1 MGSLKTSYMWILN
14 LPKKEAPAL
23 PEKLSHGQ
31 NAVIFS
37 TRKEPKVKKPREW
50 KVKKNAIELTLLSGD
65 LGIFGVR
72 SQSLQGRIDRLEEIG
87 LQWKIRKVLITF
99 EERCDELI
107 AFKAEFRDCNVPIR
121 YAGNPS
127 LGQWCIGMRS
137 AYKNTK
143 LSQERIQRLEEIGF
157 QWKIRKVLV
166 TFEERCDELI
176 ASKEEF
182 RDCNVPSR
190 HAGNASLGR
199 WCSDMSVHI
208 F

>member
-1 MGSLKTSYMWILN
+1 VDLKLAQERSTCVARKVVTWVECST
-14 LPKKEAPAL
+14 
-23 PEKLSHGQ
+23 
-31 NAVIFS
+31 FS

-65 LGIFGVR
+65 LGLFGVR